1 MLILCMDG
9 HQQLAES
16 LSKALAAEVL
26 PLESRHFPDGEWYFN
41 LPANVEGEDVVVL
54 CHLHQPNDKALGLL
68 FMAAHLKEMGA
79 ERVGLVAP
87 YLAYMRQDIRFQPG
101 ECLTSKYFAKLISEH
116 FDYLVTIDP
125 HLHRYHHLNE
135 IYSIPTRTLHATRI
149 IGEYLSQLSEQ
160 NPEHPLLVVGPDEE
174 SEQWAK
180 TVATAAGCEHLVL
193 TKTRSGDRDV
203 AIDIPDVE
211 RYRNHLPVMVD
222 DIISTGR
229 TMLRTAEQLQHQGLK
244 HPLCI
249 GVHAVFAEGAEA
261 EMRAGPIADI
271 RTCNCIPHNTNQID
285 ISYLMTPAILE
296 LILELTSSK
305 TEATTEGKA

>member
-16 LSKALAAEVL
+16 LAQSLAAKVL
-26 PLESRHFPDGEWYFN
+26 PLEHRHFPDGEHYFN
-41 LPANVEGEDVVVL
+41 LPAEVNGEDVVVL
-54 CHLHQPNDKALGLL
+54 CHLHQPNDKAMGLL
-68 FMAAHLKEMGA
+68 FMASHLKEMGA
-79 ERVGLVAP
+79 KRVGLVSP

-101 ECLTSKYFAKLISEH
+101 ECLTSKYFARLISQH

-149 IGEYLSQLSEQ
+149 IGEYLHTIGQQLSEQ
-160 NPEHPLLVVGPDEE
+160 NPAQKVLVVGPDEE

-180 TVATAAGCEHLVL
+180 TVASAAGCEHLVL
-193 TKTRSGDRDV
+193 TKTRRGDRDV
-203 AIDIPDVE
+203 AIHIPDVE
-211 RYRNHLPVMVD
+211 QYRQHLPVMVD

-229 TMLRTAEQLQHQGLK
+229 TMLRTAEQLQQQGLNA
-244 HPLCI
+244 PLCI
-249 GVHAVFAEGAEA
+249 GVHAVFADGAEQ

-271 RTCNCIPHNTNQID
+271 RTCNCIPHPTNSID
-285 ISYLMTPAILE
+285 IGYLITPAILE
-296 LILELTSSK
+296 LILECESNTLEYTL
-305 TEATTEGKA
+305 